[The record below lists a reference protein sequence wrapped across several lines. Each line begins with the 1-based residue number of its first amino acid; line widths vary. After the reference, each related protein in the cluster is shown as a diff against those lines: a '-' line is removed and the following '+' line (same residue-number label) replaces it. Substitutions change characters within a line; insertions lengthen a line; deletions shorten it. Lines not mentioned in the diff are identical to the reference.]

1 MTDVFDIMT
10 KQVSDSVGELN
21 HRDLK
26 SIIDNEAK
34 EFAIYTVEN
43 RAIPNMIDGFK
54 PVQRFVIKRALD
66 LSRGNKEKF
75 HKLASVAGGVADLG
89 YHHGEG
95 SAQDSGALMAN
106 TWNNNYPLLDGQG
119 NFGSR
124 LVQKAAA
131 SRYIFCRISDN
142 FRKVYKDIEIAPEHK
157 DKEHIP
163 PAFYLPVIPTVLL
176 NGVRGIATG
185 YATNILPH
193 SFESVVE
200 CTKLALLGK
209 LDKEPE
215 VKFPKFNGKIVPTED
230 GGVELHGIYKFTSAT
245 QMYISEIPYKF
256 DRDGYIE
263 KVLDPLEDKGY
274 ITYTDDCSKSGFGFK
289 IKFKKDYMLGECDE
303 HRHEKIMRDFKLV
316 EKLSQFIVVIDENG
330 KLNDKFQKASEL
342 IKHFVEVRKT
352 FVQKRIEFKIEDVKE
367 QLSLA
372 VAKAQFIKEVIDGK
386 IIIQGKTRKA
396 LIAELEKIELF
407 KPHVDKL
414 VGMNIY
420 HITSDEAKKLVDA
433 AKELKKEFQYWK
445 TTTPE
450 AEFLKDLEELCE

>member
-1 MTDVFDIMT
+1 M
-10 KQVSDSVGELN
+10 QLN
-21 HRDLK
+21 QRSLQ

-54 PVQRFVIKRALD
+54 PVQRFVMKRALD

-95 SAQDSGALMAN
+95 SAQDAGALMAN
-106 TWNNNYPLLDGQG
+106 TWNNNFPLLDGQG

-131 SRYIFCRISDN
+131 SRYIFCRVSDN
-142 FRKVYKDIEIAPEHK
+142 FRKVYKDLEIAPAHK
-157 DKEHIP
+157 DKEHVP

-200 CTKLALLGK
+200 CTRLALEGK

-215 VKFPKFNGKIVPTED
+215 VKFPKFNGKVIPTED
-230 GGVELHGIYKFTSAT
+230 GGVELHGVYKFTSAT

-256 DRDGYIE
+256 DRDTYVE
-263 KVLDPLEDKGY
+263 KVLDPLEEKGL
-274 ITYTDDCSKSGFGFK
+274 ITYTDDCSKAGFGFK
-289 IKFKKDYMLGECDE
+289 VKFRGVYNLPVSTEM
-303 HRHEKIMRDFKLV
+303 RHDMIMRDFKLI

-330 KLNDKFQKASEL
+330 KLNDKFTKASDL

-352 FVQKRIEFKIEDVKE
+352 FVEKRIEYKTAEVKE
-367 QLSLA
+367 QLTLA
-372 VAKAQFIKEVIDGK
+372 VAKAQFIKDVVDGK
-386 IIIQGKTRKA
+386 IVIQGKTRKA
-396 LIAELEKIELF
+396 LVSELEKVDLF
-407 KPHVDKL
+407 KAHVEKL
-414 VGMNIY
+414 VSMNIY
-420 HITSDEAKKLVDA
+420 HITSDEAKKLVEI
-433 AKELKKEFQYWK
+433 AKDLKKEYKYWQE
-445 TTTPE
+445 TTPE
-450 AEFLKDLEELCE
+450 AEFIKDLEELCE